1 VRAAYECL
9 SDVNERAW
17 YDGHREA
24 ILRAGGG
31 GGGEDARP
39 EDEIDLMQFHQPSAF
54 RGFGDDEGSFYSGVL
69 LSFPGCVCS

>member
-1 VRAAYECL
+1 MRAAYECL

-31 GGGEDARP
+31 GGGEAGAYTRP
-39 EDEIDLMQFHQPSAF
+39 RFSSTGALFW
-54 RGFGDDEGSFYSGVL
+54 GKGVRV
-69 LSFPGCVCS
+69 GVV